1 MQANKGNLIRQC
13 WKNAEVLNRAL
24 RSWKWQI
31 PRRRLF
37 LACLVK
43 AGAGVQWLGGGFP
56 LEIRDVVC
64 RMDCA
69 GLSVH
74 SFCCAL
80 LIQSRAQGVIYCVLF
95 RLLLQ
100 YHKSSS
106 FVSLVASSGVSSP
119 IALSHIALKSAGVSR
134 CSADSLHRS
143 FDYLSA
149 ERFPYPIL
157 KYGSYKPVHV
167 MLLSSA
173 TGDNKYTAASP
184 TATV

>member
-1 MQANKGNLIRQC
+1 MGGVPPR
-13 WKNAEVLNRAL
+13 
-24 RSWKWQI
+24 I
-31 PRRRLF
+31 PDM
-37 LACLVK
+37 A
-43 AGAGVQWLGGGFP
+43 
-56 LEIRDVVC
+56 C
-64 RMDCA
+64 RMNCA
-69 GLSVH
+69 GLSFH

-106 FVSLVASSGVSSP
+106 FVSLVASFGVSSP
-119 IALSHIALKSAGVSR
+119 IVLSHIPLKSAGVPS

-143 FDYLSA
+143 VDYCSA

-167 MLLSSA
+167 MLL
-173 TGDNKYTAASP
+173 
-184 TATV
+184 

>member
-1 MQANKGNLIRQC
+1 M
-13 WKNAEVLNRAL
+13 
-24 RSWKWQI
+24 
-31 PRRRLF
+31 
-37 LACLVK
+37 ACLVK
-43 AGAGVQWLGGGFP
+43 ARAGVQWLGGFP

-69 GLSVH
+69 GLSVR

-119 IALSHIALKSAGVSR
+119 IALSHVTLKSAGVSR

-143 FDYLSA
+143 FDYWSA

-157 KYGSYKPVHV
+157 KYGSYEPVHV